1 MLTNQIL
8 RVPLTGGFKLLA
20 AITLLTVSTALH
32 AKVISKEIPYSL
44 DGVKMTGY
52 YAYDDAIK
60 GKRPGVLIVHEW
72 WGHDDYAR
80 KRARM
85 LAALGYSAFA
95 LDMYGSGKLAKHPD
109 NAKKFMMAV
118 TKNMSIAR
126 KRYNKAL
133 SILKAQAATDN
144 NNLGAIGY
152 CFGGGVVLDMA
163 RQGLGLKG
171 VASFH
176 GSIATKEPAKKGKV
190 KANVLVMNGADDPFV
205 TKEQI
210 AAFKKEMKDAAVKY
224 EFVNYKGTKHSFTNP
239 KADAFGKKFKMPL
252 AYNADSDKKSWKKM
266 QAFFKD
272 IF

>member
-1 MLTNQIL
+1 MLTNQVL
-8 RVPLTGGFKLLA
+8 RVSFNGSFKLVIAIMLLA
-20 AITLLTVSTALH
+20 ISTALH
-32 AKVISKEIPYSL
+32 AKVVTKVIPYSL

-60 GKRPGVLIVHEW
+60 GRRPGILVVHEW

-85 LAALGYSAFA
+85 LAGLGYSAFA
-95 LDMYGSGKLAKHPD
+95 LDMYGTGKLARHPD

-126 KRYNKAL
+126 KRYSKAL
-133 SILKAQAATDN
+133 NILKAQEVTDN
-144 NNLGAIGY
+144 KNLAAIGY

-205 TKEQI
+205 TEEQI
-210 AAFKKEMKDAAVKY
+210 KTFKKEMKDAAVKY
-224 EFVNYKGTKHSFTNP
+224 EFVNYKGTRHSFTNP
-239 KADAFGKKFKMPL
+239 GADALGKKFNMPL
-252 AYNADSDKKSWKKM
+252 VYNADSDKKSWEKM
-266 QAFFKD
+266 QAFFKN